1 MQWRKRWNDD
11 TLLGRRNTSTSA
23 GHFSGEFRY
32 IEYSSGD
39 GNGAASR
46 RPPPLQT
53 EAIIFEAVSCHGRI
67 QRPSVT
73 LFSSPELSLICAV
86 ESTVIVK
93 SQSGSK
99 QAAGMGTGASIVR
112 WADCKGSVGMSLIP
126 PGEKFTRVIDA
137 GAFPWPW
144 FWMTIR
150 S

>member
-1 MQWRKRWNDD
+1 MLAR
-11 TLLGRRNTSTSA
+11 
-23 GHFSGEFRY
+23 
-32 IEYSSGD
+32 
-39 GNGAASR
+39 
-46 RPPPLQT
+46 
-53 EAIIFEAVSCHGRI
+53 CHGRI

-73 LFSSPELSLICAV
+73 LFPSPVLSSSCAV

>member
-1 MQWRKRWNDD
+1 MLQV
-11 TLLGRRNTSTSA
+11 TEMGRQA
-23 GHFSGEFRY
+23 
-32 IEYSSGD
+32 
-39 GNGAASR
+39 AAS
-46 RPPPLQT
+46 PPLQM
-53 EAIIFEAVSCHGRI
+53 EAIVFEAASCHGRI

-73 LFSSPELSLICAV
+73 LFPSPVLSLSCAV

-112 WADCKGSVGMSLIP
+112 WADCKGSVGMSFMP

-137 GAFPWPW
+137 GACPWPW